1 MSEFKNFA
9 VGVFMLALAGY
20 GAVKAS
26 MYFHARYRVNA
37 LLAPLSRVAKVDYDE
52 VTVSLFGPVG
62 ITGLS
67 VVERGTG
74 ARMTV
79 ERAIVHDFQY
89 ERGEPLPR
97 TLYLTLDGVHLGATL
112 MRERRSDPPAWV
124 RRAGLETVYRDG
136 LNVADLGYDEVAAD
150 VELNLHYE
158 PLDGA
163 VSVRY
168 RADARDMGDLELKAA
183 VVGFTRQ
190 GMRRGLPGL
199 MFRSASL
206 DYRDASFVRRLM
218 TKEAQR
224 HQESLAKFQQG
235 LVASLD
241 EQLTD
246 HEVKLDAKSVQALR
260 QFVLKPRRLVIT
272 MRPYDPVPFKNLRFY
287 KAGDIPLLLNTE
299 IGN

>member
-37 LLAPLSRVAKVDYDE
+37 LLAPLSRVAKVNYDD

-67 VVERGTG
+67 IVERGTG

-79 ERAIVHDFQY
+79 ERAIVHEFEY
-89 ERGEPLPR
+89 ERHEPLPR
-97 TLYLTLDGVHLGATL
+97 RLYLTLDGVHLGATL
-112 MRERRSDPPAWV
+112 MREGRSDPPQWV

-136 LNVADLGYDEVAAD
+136 LNVAGLGYDEVAAD
-150 VELNLHYE
+150 VELDLHYE
-158 PLDGA
+158 PVDGA

-168 RADARDMGDLELKAA
+168 RADASDMGDLELKAA
-183 VVGFTRQ
+183 VVGFTPQ

-199 MFRSASL
+199 RFRSASL

-218 TKEAQR
+218 TREAQR
-224 HQESLAKFQQG
+224 HQQPLATFQQG

-241 EQLTD
+241 EQLTGR
-246 HEVKLDAKSVQALR
+246 EIKLDAKSVQALKH
-260 QFVLKPRRLVIT
+260 FLLKPRHLVIT
-272 MRPYDPVPFKNLRFY
+272 MRPYEPVPLKNLRFY
-287 KAGDIPLLLNTE
+287 KPGDIPMLLNTE
-299 IGN
+299 VSN